1 VFPIDNLPFILQRL
15 NFRIGSGSP
24 RNQKGA
30 MAPLTLAIASL
41 AVAPVLSCTSVLFG
55 PGATADGSVWVG
67 QSDDGEGAG
76 DARLVWVP
84 AMDWP
89 AGSKRPVFDYG
100 DFPRI
105 VDSERKVPASV
116 L

>member
-1 VFPIDNLPFILQRL
+1 
-15 NFRIGSGSP
+15 
-24 RNQKGA
+24 

-41 AVAPVLSCTSVLFG
+41 TVAPVLSCTSVLFG

-116 L
+116 LRDDFRELSTGKTMRNRHRHAW